1 MSRSKRPFKHEYN
14 YDNERR
20 MIPATTVSAAV
31 ILCCPIPLRSR
42 HVYKPAS
49 SRCVSLIYRDPLCR
63 IYMTAL
69 AYTESPKQ
77 IQRWRMCCQPNCFF
91 AILNQLL
98 TEPLHWRI
106 LSRSIHKGS
115 IYSFIRR
122 LFTLQAERDQW
133 NNTIS
138 YAQQNWRQTN
148 IFKNIAKFI
157 TIWDLKE
164 SLKSR

>member
-1 MSRSKRPFKHEYN
+1 MITNDEWYRQQRWVRQSFFAVRFRCEAGTCTSQ
-14 YDNERR
+14 RR
-20 MIPATTVSAAV
+20 HAA
-31 ILCCPIPLRSR
+31 
-42 HVYKPAS
+42 
-49 SRCVSLIYRDPLCR
+49 CR
-63 IYMTAL
+63 W
-69 AYTESPKQ
+69 YTEIRCAESTRQ
-77 IQRWRMCCQPNCFF
+77 HSHIQNLRNRYSDDVPNSFF
-91 AILNQLL
+91 VILNQLL

-122 LFTLQAERDQW
+122 LFTPQAERDQW